1 MKHKILLLTL
11 KDLWIIKM
19 NTKRLALSSPNGS
32 KGFSAIEVLLAS
44 SIFILI
50 VAALMGAFIYGSES
64 TALAGQRARAV
75 FLAEEGLEASRNI
88 RDASF
93 SNLSDGTTGLAIS
106 GNQWIFSGT
115 SDTTDDFY
123 TRQITISAAGT
134 DRKQVASTV
143 TWQQNNQRT
152 GSVSLTTNLTNWRNT
167 TSISSCT
174 IYCQTVGNYTL
185 GTCRE
190 NSQQCISNSETY
202 ESGGDS
208 LCTGGTSADTCC
220 CKP

>member
-1 MKHKILLLTL
+1 MKLL
-11 KDLWIIKM
+11 KQ
-19 NTKRLALSSPNGS
+19 N
-32 KGFSAIEVLLAS
+32 GFSTIEILLAS
-44 SIFILI
+44 SILILI
-50 VAALMGAFIYGSES
+50 VAVLMGAFIYGSES
-64 TALAGQRARAV
+64 TALAGQRARAT
-75 FLAEEGLEASRNI
+75 FLAEEGLEAARNI

-152 GSVSLTTNLTNWRNT
+152 GSVSLTTYLTKWRDI
-167 TSISSCT
+167 TSIPSCT
-174 IYCQTVGNYTL
+174 IYCQTVGSYSV
-185 GTCRE
+185 GTCRQ
-190 NSQQCISNSETY
+190 NSDQCTNNGETY
-202 ESGGDS
+202 EAGGNVY
-208 LCTGGTSADTCC
+208 CTGGADADTCC

>member
-1 MKHKILLLTL
+1 MKYKILRLVPR
-11 KDLWIIKM
+11 DNWIINMKD
-19 NTKRLALSSPNGS
+19 
-32 KGFSAIEVLLAS
+32 GFSTIEVLLS
-44 SIFILI
+44 STILVLI
-50 VAALMGAFIYGSES
+50 VTVFMGAYTYGSES
-64 TALAGQRARAV
+64 TAIAGQRARAT

-93 SNLSDGTTGLAIS
+93 SNLSDGTSGLAIS
-106 GNQWIFSGT
+106 GNQWTFSGS
-115 SDTTDDFY
+115 SDTTDSFY
-123 TRQITISAAGT
+123 TRQITISTAGT
-134 DRKQVASTV
+134 DRKQVVSTV
-143 TWQQNNQRT
+143 SWQQNNQRT
-152 GSVSLTTNLTNWRNT
+152 GSVSLTTDLTNWRNT

-174 IYCQTVGNYTL
+174 IYCQTVGSYTL

-190 NSQQCISNSETY
+190 NSQQCTNNSETY